1 MDERALVRT
10 IEILQTEP
18 GLYLAVEELWERL
31 RQEGLLADSTPADL
45 QLQLE
50 SDSRF
55 EFTQGPVLPGM
66 SPEESRQALRA
77 LDLFSGPSVKLAS
90 RPITLEAVLDGLAH
104 SLSQLEAAL
113 QRAWES
119 RPRDDDQAEQVL
131 RQAMERTDAL
141 RAEIE
146 RVIASVRPSSTK
158 DEPP

>member
-18 GLYLAVEELWERL
+18 GLYLAVDQLWHRL
-31 RQEGLLADSTPADL
+31 RLEDLLGDIPLAEF
-45 QLQLE
+45 QRQLE
-50 SDSRF
+50 ADSRF

-66 SPEESRQALRA
+66 SPEESQQALRA

-90 RPITLEAVLDGLAH
+90 RPITLDAVLNGLAH

-119 RPRDDDQAEQVL
+119 RPPDDDQAEQLL

-146 RVIASVRPSSTK
+146 RVIASVGPSSTQ
-158 DEPP
+158 DESP